1 MTDEGTGQ
9 DSWRAPYLPY
19 GTLTNFLDNKV
30 ASGAVPPRI
39 DRTFLEN
46 YSGSVRPLILAAL
59 KTVGMI
65 DGEGKVL
72 PLLREAVRNPPQS
85 RQAILRSWAE
95 QFYSRQIELAKENDT
110 AQMLWE
116 SFSERGFNGSTLR
129 RAVIFYLALSE
140 DLGLPVSPHFKSPKA
155 PSSAGGAVRKRG
167 ASKSGAGRGGSAP
180 TSPPSPTAT
189 FEQTAGDTYEV
200 TLPSGPKVTLTV
212 KMDVM
217 RTSVADRN
225 FIFEVVDKLRD
236 YAASSEQASGAETVG
251 TDDEDEAEDLT

>member
-1 MTDEGTGQ
+1 MTDDGIGQ

-19 GTLTNFLDNKV
+19 ATLTNFLDNKV
-30 ASGAVPPRI
+30 GSGAVPPRI

-59 KTVGMI
+59 KTIGMI

-72 PLLREAVRNPPQS
+72 TPLRDAVQNPPQS
-85 RQAILRSWAE
+85 RQAILHSWAE
-95 QFYSRQIELAKENDT
+95 QFYSRQIELAKDNDT
-110 AQMLWE
+110 AQTLWE

-140 DLGLPVSPHFKSPKA
+140 DLGLPLSPHFKSPRA
-155 PSSAGGAVRKRG
+155 PSPAGNTSRKRG
-167 ASKSGAGRGGSAP
+167 TGKSGTGRPASQPGSSAP
-180 TSPPSPTAT
+180 SVAT

-200 TLPSGPKVTLTV
+200 ALSSGPKVTLTV

-225 FIFEVVDKLRD
+225 FIFELVDKLRD
-236 YAASSEQASGAETVG
+236 YAASSNQASGAETAG
-251 TDDEDEAEDLT
+251 TDDGDETEDVT